1 MNEYL
6 TFTGKKID
14 LVHRKEKYFSLP
26 DIAHSL
32 SLLCMYYRIV
42 FLFYRKNQARKG
54 LISLDKKMLDQSR

>member
-1 MNEYL
+1 MNEFL

-14 LVHRKEKYFSLP
+14 LVHRKEKDFSRL

-32 SLLCMYYRIV
+32 SLFCMYYRIV
-42 FLFYRKNQARKG
+42 FFYRKNQARKG